1 MTLLCVSVSD
11 TAFPIT
17 LLGGCAPE
25 LRVYQIVIRRAA
37 MLSDLAR
44 LVCGYPVLV
53 RRHRSR
59 QVCERYPR
67 LPGRPNESGESGRHT
82 RGCKN
87 DAPAGQPTEGLS
99 QG

>member
-1 MTLLCVSVSD
+1 
-11 TAFPIT
+11 
-17 LLGGCAPE
+17 
-25 LRVYQIVIRRAA
+25 